1 MFQLPF
7 FLERSL
13 RHSSSSFRLFS
24 TSSFNEDTVV
34 SLPFTTSTKFLGD
47 KINCLPHEIKS
58 TSKIFYCSKQILRE
72 PLENT
77 QCTGMFYTWCTGIRC
92 PMGPRYWTPTLAQ
105 GVHLRDISL
114 RRMRHFEHRKTIF
127 CHTNR

>member
-58 TSKIFYCSKQILRE
+58 TSKIFYCSKRILRE

-77 QCTGMFYTWCTGIRC
+77 QVCSIPSVQVFAAQWGQGIE
-92 PMGPRYWTPTLAQ
+92 L
-105 GVHLRDISL
+105 LL
-114 RRMRHFEHRKTIF
+114 
-127 CHTNR
+127 